1 MTDPGDGGAMVLLAE
16 DDDDV
21 RETTRLL
28 LLRRGFRVQEARDGV
43 VALDLARAA
52 LPDIALV
59 DVAMPRMDGIAL
71 ARELAE
77 LAVPVVFLTARDLP
91 TDIAGGLHAG
101 ADDYV
106 TKPFDPDVLAA
117 RLTAVLRR
125 TGARPARTERLGAL
139 VVEHDAKR
147 VLRGVTPITLSATEF
162 RVLQALLANRG
173 AVLSREQVVA
183 IVWGSTWQ
191 DPRIVDTNVQR
202 LRRKLGVDVV
212 ETVRGFGYRVA
223 AAGP

>member
-1 MTDPGDGGAMVLLAE
+1 VTDPGDGGAMVLLAE

-28 LLRRGFRVQEARDGV
+28 LLRRGFRVQEARDGFA
-43 VALDLARAA
+43 ALDLARAA
-52 LPDIALV
+52 LPDV
-59 DVAMPRMDGIAL
+59 DQG
-71 ARELAE
+71 
-77 LAVPVVFLTARDLP
+77 LP

-147 VLRGVTPITLSATEF
+147 VLRGATPITLSATEF

-202 LRRKLGVDVV
+202 LRRKLGGDVV

-223 AAGP
+223 AATA

>member
-1 MTDPGDGGAMVLLAE
+1 MTDPVEGGASVLLAE

-28 LLRRGFRVQEARDGV
+28 LLRRGFRVQEAADGV
-43 VALDLARAA
+43 IALDLARAA
-52 LPDIALV
+52 LPDIAVV
-59 DVAMPRMDGIAL
+59 DVAMPRMDGFAL
-71 ARELAE
+71 ARELTA
-77 LAVPVVFLTARDLP
+77 LSVPVVFLTARDLP
-91 TDIAGGLHAG
+91 TDIAGGLLAG

-125 TGARPARTERLGAL
+125 TGTRPVRTERIGTI

-147 VLRGVTPITLSATEF
+147 VLRGSTPVPLSATEF

-202 LRRKLGVDVV
+202 LRRKLGSDAV
-212 ETVRGFGYRVA
+212 ETVRGFGYRIA
-223 AAGP
+223 AATP

>member
-1 MTDPGDGGAMVLLAE
+1 MVLLAE

-28 LLRRGFRVQEARDGV
+28 LLRRGFRVQEAPDGIT
-43 VALDLARAA
+43 ALDVARAA

-59 DVAMPRMDGIAL
+59 DIAMPRMDGIAL
-71 ARELAE
+71 ARELAL

-91 TDIAGGLHAG
+91 TDIAGGLLAG

-106 TKPFDPDVLAA
+106 TKPFDADVLAA

-125 TGARPARTERLGAL
+125 TEPRPLRTERLGAL
-139 VVEHDAKR
+139 VVDHDAKR
-147 VLRGVTPITLSATEF
+147 VLRGTVPITLSATEF

-173 AVLSREQVVA
+173 VVLSREQVVA

-202 LRRKLGVDVV
+202 LRRKLGIDVV
-212 ETVRGFGYRVA
+212 ETVRGFGYRVVA
-223 AAGP
+223 ASP